1 MTSYYRDVDVLVCG
15 GGPAGVAAAVA
26 AARAGARTL
35 IVERYGRLGGAGV
48 VNQVHPLLGRI
59 NSPLVTEIVD
69 RFEKIHHED
78 WETLDLIYADLL
90 EEAGAEILLHSWVF
104 DTLCDH
110 HTVHGVR
117 LLTKEGILPIR
128 AKVTIDATADGD
140 VAFAAGAEFE
150 KGRERDGLLQPM
162 TIMFQL
168 GGVDKSRAL
177 LCGSEQEA
185 LTKPAPGGTWHEVT
199 HAAAASGELPSNITI
214 VRLYESPR
222 PGERFVNAT
231 QVNQVDGTKVADL
244 TRAELEGRRQA
255 RSVLSFLRH
264 HAPGYENA
272 YISHMPQA
280 IGVRETRRFLGVE
293 YLTRQDLISGRKW
306 PDAVVRNAG
315 FCIDIHNPD
324 GGGQA
329 EGIAVQVPPYDIP
342 YGCLV
347 PRVVDGLL
355 LTGRCI
361 SGSHDAH
368 ASYRVQKIAMG
379 IGAAAGTAG
388 ALASKSG
395 VRPREVNA
403 ADIQQ
408 VLGLKME
415 AEKQGER
422 KN

>member
-15 GGPAGVAAAVA
+15 GGPAGVSAAVA

-69 RFEKIHHED
+69 RFEKVHHED
-78 WETLDLIYADLL
+78 WEMLDLIYADML

-104 DTLCDH
+104 DALCDH
-110 HTVHGVR
+110 HTVHGIR
-117 LLTKEGILPIR
+117 LLTKEGILSIR

-140 VAFAAGAEFE
+140 VALAAGAEFE
-150 KGRERDGLLQPM
+150 KGREGDGLLQPM

-168 GGVDKSRAL
+168 GGVDKSCAL
-177 LCGSEQEA
+177 TCGSEQEA
-185 LTKPAPGGTWHEVT
+185 YKKNVPGGSWHEVT
-199 HAAAASGELPSNITI
+199 HAAAASGELPSNVTI

-222 PGERFVNAT
+222 PSERFVNAT
-231 QVNQVDGTKVADL
+231 QINRVDGTKVADL
-244 TRAELEGRRQA
+244 TQAELSGRRQA
-255 RSVLSFLRH
+255 RSVLSFLRK
-264 HAPGYENA
+264 HAPGYEKA

-280 IGVRETRRFLGVE
+280 IGVRETRRFLGEE
-293 YLTRQDLISGRKW
+293 YLTRNDLINGRKW
-306 PDAVVRNAG
+306 PTAVVKNAG

-347 PRVVDGLL
+347 PRKIDGLL
-355 LTGRCI
+355 LAGRCI

-379 IGAAAGTAG
+379 VGAAAGVAG
-388 ALASKSG
+388 ALAAKAD
-395 VRPREVNA
+395 VLPRKVNIG
-403 ADIQQ
+403 DIQRI
-408 VLGLKME
+408 LGLIPD
-415 AEKQGER
+415 
-422 KN
+422 